1 MSTMDDR
8 DQRIRD
14 RAEQIWIEEGR
25 PDGRAD
31 IHWDMATELVAIED
45 GQNDTLLPIGE
56 AGEPV
61 EPILALENT
70 GEFPT
75 MTDQGEMQNPHWPSK
90 DEADEGPVS
99 EIDTI
104 HRTLEV
110 PKEQRGKP
118 SPVRSA
124 DGGAAPRVG
133 SERQT

>member
-1 MSTMDDR
+1 MSTIDDR
-8 DQRIRD
+8 DQRIAK

-25 PDGRAD
+25 PEGRAD

-75 MTDQGEMQNPHWPSK
+75 MTDQGEMQNPHWP
-90 DEADEGPVS
+90 
-99 EIDTI
+99 T
-104 HRTLEV
+104 
-110 PKEQRGKP
+110 KEDAK
-118 SPVRSA
+118 
-124 DGGAAPRVG
+124 
-133 SERQT
+133 

>member
-1 MSTMDDR
+1 MSTMDNR
-8 DQRIRD
+8 EERIRE

-75 MTDQGEMQNPHWPSK
+75 MTDQGEMQNPHWPAG
-90 DEADEGPVS
+90 DEAETPVA
-99 EIDTI
+99 EAPA
-104 HRTLEV
+104 V
-110 PKEQRGKP
+110 
-118 SPVRSA
+118 
-124 DGGAAPRVG
+124 APRAKASRVRKAGSGDASLVG
-133 SERQT
+133 NEPKG

>member
-1 MSTMDDR
+1 MSTIDDR
-8 DQRIRD
+8 EQRIAE

-25 PDGRAD
+25 PEGRAD

-75 MTDQGEMQNPHWPSK
+75 ITDQGEMQNPHWP
-90 DEADEGPVS
+90 E
-99 EIDTI
+99 
-104 HRTLEV
+104 
-110 PKEQRGKP
+110 KENVK
-118 SPVRSA
+118 
-124 DGGAAPRVG
+124 
-133 SERQT
+133 